1 LKSRARL
8 LIPIILLPV
17 ALVLLLPINTG
28 PAVGSLSKDRI
39 TAVSTITIVA
49 DVVKNVGGDRVDSL
63 SIVPLG
69 GDPHIFQPTPGDA
82 ELVEKADIVFYVGLG
97 LEHWLTHLVENL
109 RRDSPLVRLSDELL
123 FRIDERTGEADP
135 HVWMDPTYVIQ
146 WTNRIAD
153 ALSAIDPENYEYY
166 HANAARYIAEL
177 EELDSWIQSTLE
189 HIPPQNRK
197 LITTH
202 DAFRYFGAR
211 YGFQIIGTVWGITT
225 DEEPSAALISNLI
238 EMIRR
243 EAVPTVFIETTI
255 NPQILSSV
263 AEQAGVKVGGPLYG
277 DSLGSPGSGADTYIG
292 MMRANTLAIA
302 SGLAGG
308 DRPSP
313 DQSEARAATI
323 LDLLIH
329 PIRFEFM
336 RRALVV
342 ALIIGI
348 VGGVVG
354 SYAILRGW
362 ALLGDAVSH
371 SVLPGVALAYILRL
385 DLFLGALGAGL
396 AAAIGIGVLERK
408 TRIKRDA
415 ILGIVFTAA
424 FALGIAMISA
434 IRSVAVD
441 LLHMLFGNILAVSL
455 SDLLMT
461 SIAGT
466 LALAII
472 ILLYRELMIYSFD
485 PVLANSFGLRATVLH
500 YILMGLM
507 TLAIVVALRSVGVV
521 LVVAMLIT
529 PAATAYLISKRL
541 SEMMV
546 KAAIIGAVS
555 AVTGLYIS
563 YYLNIASGAAMVLV
577 AAIIFAA
584 TVICRNL
591 IVKLLLQS
599 RPEPASANPPHKTS

>member
-1 LKSRARL
+1 LRGRARL
-8 LIPIILLPV
+8 LIPVTLLGAAII
-17 ALVLLLPINTG
+17 LLLPINIS
-28 PAVGSLSKDRI
+28 PAVGGTSTGKI

-49 DVVKNVGGDRVDSL
+49 DVVKNVGGDRVESL

-69 GDPHIFQPTPGDA
+69 GDPHIFQPTPNDA

-97 LEHWLTHLVENL
+97 LEHWLTRLVENL
-109 RRDSPLVRLSDELL
+109 RQDSPLVRLSDGLR
-123 FRIDERTGEADP
+123 FRIDERTGEPDP

-146 WTNRIAD
+146 WANRIAD
-153 ALSAIDPENYEYY
+153 ALSTIDPENYEYY

-177 EELDSWIQSTLE
+177 EELDRWIQSSLE
-189 HIPPQNRK
+189 TIPPQNRK
-197 LITTH
+197 LITSH

-243 EAVPTVFIETTI
+243 ENVPTVFIETTI
-255 NPQILSSV
+255 NPQILRSV
-263 AEQAGVKVGGPLYG
+263 AEQAGVDVGGPLYG
-277 DSLGSPGSGADTYIG
+277 DSLGKPGSGADTYIG
-292 MMRANTLAIA
+292 MMQANTQAIA
-302 SGLAGG
+302 RGLAGG
-308 DRPSP
+308 TKPIQ
-313 DQSEARAATI
+313 DQTEARATTI

-329 PIRFEFM
+329 PTRFEFM

-415 ILGIVFTAA
+415 ILGIIFTAA

-455 SDLLMT
+455 YDMLMT
-461 SIAGT
+461 SIAGV

-485 PVLANSFGLRATVLH
+485 PVLAHSFGLRATVLH

-541 SEMMV
+541 NEMMA
-546 KAAIIGAVS
+546 KAAIIGAIS

-563 YYLNIASGAAMVLV
+563 YYLNIASGASMVLI

-584 TVICRNL
+584 TVVYKNL
-591 IVKLLLQS
+591 IIKMLIS
-599 RPEPASANPPHKTS
+599 RERDRADTENKVSG